1 MGRYFTR
8 ASKLVGLTD
17 IAPDRADLTARM
29 RAAGIDPEALRRPEM
44 AIDYGGFCD
53 LLQDCAAAWDMPDL
67 GLRMARHQGVEV
79 LGPVALIVRMERS
92 VRAALTAI
100 TANLVIHSN
109 AIVAALDEQE
119 ASDTA
124 ALIVELRDDAPT
136 CRENTELIMAQAKVI
151 LDAVAEMPV
160 PLVEAAFRHG
170 RGAASA
176 RAVAAFFGCPV
187 RYGAD
192 HAALYFDS
200 AILDRP
206 LERSD
211 IAFHGL
217 IRRYLTTARAEVDDG
232 PLEEARREVAR
243 QMELGTCTLENVAQ
257 GLHLSPR
264 SLQRHLRDDGTTFG
278 ELVDGWRRERALAL
292 VTHTRLPLSEVS
304 EALGYSEQ
312 SVFTKAFRRWYGG
325 TPLRCRAEGAPP
337 VAAQ

>member
-8 ASKLVGLTD
+8 ASKLDGLAD
-17 IAPDRADLTARM
+17 IAPDRADLAARM

-53 LLQDCAAAWDMPDL
+53 LLRDCAAAWAMPDL

-92 VRAALTAI
+92 VGAALNAI

-109 AIVAALDEQE
+109 AIVAALEE
-119 ASDTA
+119 PEGGDTA
-124 ALIVELRDDAPT
+124 ALIVELRGDAPT
-136 CRENTELIMAQAKVI
+136 CRENTELIMGQAKVI
-151 LDAVAEMPV
+151 LEAVAEVRV
-160 PLVEAAFRHG
+160 PLVEASFRHE
-170 RGAASA
+170 RGDSE
-176 RAVAAFFGCPV
+176 RAVAAFFGCPI

-192 HAALYFDS
+192 HTALYFDR

-211 IAFHGL
+211 FAFHGL
-217 IRRYLTTARAEVDDG
+217 IRRYLTTARAEVAES
-232 PLEEARREVAR
+232 PLDEARREVAR

-257 GLHLSPR
+257 SLRMSPR
-264 SLQRHLRDDGTTFG
+264 SLQRHLRDGGTTFG